1 MTKFKTSDRND
12 QTMRVL
18 DNVELDA
25 VVGGGL
31 DNCLPGRTIS
41 SARRRIPDGRS
52 RTFSPIRPSAP
63 ITSQLQT
70 HRRLKWTCPN

>member
-31 DNCLPGRTIS
+31 DNCLPGRTIIIGT
-41 SARRRIPDGRS
+41 APNTGW
-52 RTFSPIRPSAP
+52 TFKDVFAHP
-63 ITSQLQT
+63 TLGT
-70 HRRLKWTCPN
+70 YH